1 MGGFKNTHLTTD
13 SEDIQPKSLKKFN
26 WGAFVMWNLWGI
38 SNGVPILMLWFILL
52 MPELYLALE
61 DAFAEPIGSIFIF
74 IAFALNFLSPIILLV
89 LSFYWGFKGNRIAW
103 IKKQWDS
110 VEQFENIQKKWNT
123 AGKVVLLLIILLS
136 IILLIINM

>member
-13 SEDIQPKSLKKFN
+13 SEDIQPKGLKKFN

-61 DAFAEPIGSIFIF
+61 DTFAEPIGSIFIY

-103 IKKQWDS
+103 KKKQWDS
-110 VEQFENIQKKWNT
+110 VEHFENTQKGWNT
-123 AGKVVLLLIILLS
+123 AGKVVLFLFILLALLLIF
-136 IILLIINM
+136 NVY